1 MKRRRV
7 LGLLASVPAL
17 FAAQRVLAADA
28 VAGPVRATVRDKA
41 ITIEFDGWMRSR
53 VSAHGAA
60 ITGFD
65 DSETLIAPAGSS
77 FARFLVTDVR
87 AGRSAI
93 DGVTGAQTVI
103 TGSSSDGLEKTV
115 TLTPDPAHP
124 GFVVVVTRYRNLSS
138 AAVKI
143 AGWRNAGHTVL
154 PDDGGF
160 WSFSGASYA
169 DRRDWIQPVGPAFDQ
184 RNFMGMNASD
194 YGGGTPVADVWR
206 RDRGL
211 AVGHIETR
219 PRLLALPLTRTAQ
232 GAAIAIQGDQTFD
245 LQPGA
250 SFETPA
256 CFIAVHQGDC
266 FAPLTAYREVMA
278 RRGLAAPQPPATAYE
293 PTWCAW
299 GYERNFTVAEIV
311 GTLPKVKEIGLE
323 WAVMDDGWQVAEG
336 DWRPDT
342 GKFPRGEADMIA
354 FTKSVR
360 EAGLRPRLWL
370 APLAADPGSDLLH
383 DHTDMLLLDENGAVN
398 DVTWWNAFTLCPAY
412 QPTIDHSVALVR
424 KIIGEWGFA
433 GLKLDGQHLNGVPR
447 CFNKAHNHARPEEAA
462 EKLQDYWKALYDA
475 ALAIDPQA
483 VMELCPCGTS
493 FAFHSTPYM
502 NQTPASDPLTSW
514 QVRLKGKTF
523 KAILG
528 PAAPYSGD
536 HVELSDGGRD
546 FASTVGIGGIVS
558 TKFTWPRDT
567 PNPSGTLPPGGYVLD
582 AAKEAEWRRWI
593 AIYNDTRLAQGR
605 YLGDLYDIGFDRPE
619 AHAVA
624 KGKKQYYAFYA
635 DSFAGTVEL
644 RGLPRGVHRVRNLYS
659 GADLGTVRGPSAR
672 LSAAFDKHLLVEVS
686 PAGGRA

>member
-1 MKRRRV
+1 
-7 LGLLASVPAL
+7 
-17 FAAQRVLAADA
+17 
-28 VAGPVRATVRDKA
+28 
-41 ITIEFDGWMRSR
+41 
-53 VSAHGAA
+53 
-60 ITGFD
+60 
-65 DSETLIAPAGSS
+65 
-77 FARFLVTDVR
+77 
-87 AGRSAI
+87 
-93 DGVTGAQTVI
+93 
-103 TGSSSDGLEKTV
+103 
-115 TLTPDPAHP
+115 
-124 GFVVVVTRYRNLSS
+124 
-138 AAVKI
+138 
-143 AGWRNAGHTVL
+143 
-154 PDDGGF
+154 
-160 WSFSGASYA
+160 
-169 DRRDWIQPVGPAFDQ
+169 
-184 RNFMGMNASD
+184 
-194 YGGGTPVADVWR
+194 
-206 RDRGL
+206 
-211 AVGHIETR
+211 
-219 PRLLALPLTRTAQ
+219 
-232 GAAIAIQGDQTFD
+232 
-245 LQPGA
+245 
-250 SFETPA
+250 
-256 CFIAVHQGDC
+256 
-266 FAPLTAYREVMA
+266 
-278 RRGLAAPQPPATAYE
+278 
-293 PTWCAW
+293 
-299 GYERNFTVAEIV
+299 
-311 GTLPKVKEIGLE
+311 
-323 WAVMDDGWQVAEG
+323 
-336 DWRPDT
+336 
-342 GKFPRGEADMIA
+342 
-354 FTKSVR
+354 
-360 EAGLRPRLWL
+360 
-370 APLAADPGSDLLH
+370 
-383 DHTDMLLLDENGAVN
+383 MLLLDENGAVN